1 MKVAFVAV
9 VEEEDVE
16 ALLVD
21 AKRVVVDD
29 DDELVSMAIILLDIG
44 RRLWRG
50 KILGFVQAET
60 IIPR

>member
-1 MKVAFVAV
+1 VKVAFVAV

>member
-50 KILGFVQAET
+50 KIS
-60 IIPR
+60 